1 MPEVMGHQ
9 MLLKFEL
16 HFFIHYQVPDLLA
29 ILAFPDLNT
38 FCTAAQ
44 P

>member
-1 MPEVMGHQ
+1 MSEVMGHQ
-9 MLLKFEL
+9 MLLKYVL
-16 HFFIHYQVPDLLA
+16 HFFNHYQVSDLLE
-29 ILAFPDLNT
+29 ILAIPDLNT